1 MAARVTLR
9 EITNDEGQRLLRIVR
24 RTSGSVVTWRRAQ
37 VVLLSAQGMSPP
49 AISEVVFTDPDT
61 VREVIHNFN
70 RDGFDALY
78 PRYKGGRPPVFTL
91 PKRQEIKRVA
101 LTDPQNLDQP
111 FATWSLAK
119 LADYL
124 VAEGVVTDI
133 SHEGLRVLLREEGV
147 RFQAV
152 RTWKKS
158 NDPAFQPKRDRI
170 VQLYDLA
177 DQGEAVVIC
186 LDEFGPLN
194 LQPQP
199 GGKGWAPRAKPKR
212 IRATYNRPHGVR
224 HLIAAYDVGND
235 RLYGHIKKRKTRVEF
250 LAFCRYIRSLYPLQ
264 VRLHFIL
271 DNFSPHLGQQM
282 RDWAQVSNVELAY
295 TPFYGS
301 WLNRIEAQF
310 RALRYFTLAG
320 TDHPD
325 HATQARLIR
334 RYIAWRNRNPSD
346 RRLRRL
352 VNTANV
358 A

>member
-1 MAARVTLR
+1 MAARVQLR
-9 EITNDEGQRLLRIVR
+9 EISNEEGNRLLRIVR

-37 VVLLSAQGMSPP
+37 IVLLSAQGMTP
-49 AISEVVFTDPDT
+49 ARISEVVFTDPDT

-70 RDGFDALY
+70 RDGFDALD
-78 PRYKGGRPPVFTL
+78 PRYKGGRPQTFTL
-91 PKRQEIKRVA
+91 PTRQQIKRIA
-101 LTDPQNLDQP
+101 LSDPQDLDLP
-111 FATWSLAK
+111 FATWRLAK

-133 SHEGLRVLLREEGV
+133 SHEGLRQLLHHEGV

-152 RTWKKS
+152 RTWKRS
-158 NDPAFQPKRDRI
+158 TDPDFAAKRDRI
-170 VQLYDLA
+170 VELYALA
-177 DQGEAVVIC
+177 EAGEAVVIC

-199 GGKGWAPRAKPKR
+199 GGKRWAPRAKPKR
-212 IRATYNRPHGVR
+212 IRATYTRPHGVR
-224 HLIAAYDVGND
+224 HLIAAYDVGAD
-235 RLYGHIKKRKTRVEF
+235 RLYGHIKPRKGRVEF
-250 LAFCRYIRSLYPLQ
+250 LAFCRYIRSLYPPQ
-264 VRLHFIL
+264 IRLHFVL
-271 DNFSPHLGQQM
+271 DNFSPHTGEKVRQ
-282 RDWAQVSNVELAY
+282 WAADHNVELAY
-295 TPFYGS
+295 TPFYAS

-334 RYIAWRNRNPSD
+334 RYIAWRNRHTDNP
-346 RRLRRL
+346 RLRAL